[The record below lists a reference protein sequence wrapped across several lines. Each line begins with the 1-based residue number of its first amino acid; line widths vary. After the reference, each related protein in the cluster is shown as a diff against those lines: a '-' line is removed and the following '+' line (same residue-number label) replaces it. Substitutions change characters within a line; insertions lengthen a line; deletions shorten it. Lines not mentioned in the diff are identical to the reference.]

1 MTENKVKFGLANVHV
16 SKVSRDESGNVSL
29 GIPRRIPGAVNIKI
43 DPQGDTTP
51 FYADN
56 TVYFNS
62 NTNTGYSGELEMAL
76 IPEWFELEYLNYKKS
91 NDGLIVET
99 NSNVNSEFALLFE
112 FEGDVKKIRHILYR
126 CQATRPTI
134 EGKTVED
141 KTDVQTSNL
150 NFTASPLEVNGMNIV
165 KAKASEDISKE
176 KYDSWYTT
184 APTFPIFGETEVE

>member
-1 MTENKVKFGLANVHV
+1 MTENNVHV

-134 EGKTVED
+134 EGKTVEE
-141 KTDVQTSNL
+141 KTEVQTSNL

-184 APTFPIFGETEVE
+184 APTLPTFGEIEVE

>member
-141 KTDVQTSNL
+141 KTEVQTSNL

-184 APTFPIFGETEVE
+184 APTLPTFGEIEVE

>member
-134 EGKTVED
+134 EGKTVEE
-141 KTDVQTSNL
+141 KTEVQTSNL

-184 APTFPIFGETEVE
+184 APTLPTFGEIEVE